1 MTELI
6 NEDII
11 HLQHAHVTQHSNS
24 KGNSPWRVN
33 KNITNETLAELPQH
47 FSEEEVFAIMAFA
60 RKFELVAFNEGI
72 RFGKKHSNE
81 IYEHKIKFGDEQ
93 LHLAR
98 EENERLANK
107 LMQLIAK
114 EEN

>member
-1 MTELI
+1 MTELV

-11 HLQHAHVTQHSNS
+11 HLQHAHVTQHSDS

-33 KNITNETLAELPQH
+33 KNITNETMAELPQH
-47 FSEEEVFAIMAFA
+47 FSEEEVFAIMHFA
-60 RKFELVAFNEGI
+60 RKFELIAFNEGI
-72 RFGKKHSNE
+72 GHGKKVTRE
-81 IYEHKIKFGDEQ
+81 VYEQKIQFGDEQ
-93 LHLAR
+93 LRLAR